1 MEKMATIKKLTD
13 AMQSKTVVSFVSR
26 YERGRIEGYVLDV
39 GPKFFLMA
47 IVDERIRFNGFQCM
61 RFSDVTR
68 LEVPASNSDFIVA
81 ALIKRGESIESKPH
95 IDLSSAAS
103 ILKSASRIVPL
114 VTIHTQKSHPDRC
127 WIGSPLGAT
136 GTHEAL
142 LEIGPDA
149 VWEIVPT
156 MKAFKPITRIDFL
169 GGYEEAL
176 YLVGGEPPKIKKA
189 RRAAKRSR

>member
-1 MEKMATIKKLTD
+1 MGKMATIEKLTD
-13 AMQSKTVVSFVSR
+13 AMQSKTVVRFVSR
-26 YERGRIEGYVLDV
+26 YEEARIEGYVLDV

-47 IVDERIRFNGFQCM
+47 IVDERISFNGFQCM

-81 ALIKRGESIESKPH
+81 ALMKRGESIESKPQ
-95 IDLSSAAS
+95 IDHTSAAT
-103 ILKSASRIVPL
+103 ILDSASRIVPL

-127 WIGSPLGAT
+127 WIGRTLGAT

-149 VWEIVPT
+149 VWETIPT

-176 YLVGGEPPKIKKA
+176 YLVGGEPPKIKKT
-189 RRAAKRSR
+189 RRAAQRAR

>member
-1 MEKMATIKKLTD
+1 MGKMATIEKLTD
-13 AMQSKTVVSFVSR
+13 AMQSKTVVRFVSR
-26 YERGRIEGYVLDV
+26 YEEARIEGYVLDV

-47 IVDERIRFNGFQCM
+47 IVDERISFNGFQCM

-81 ALIKRGESIESKPH
+81 ALMKRGESIESKPQ
-95 IDLSSAAS
+95 IDLTSAAT
-103 ILKSASRIVPL
+103 ILDSASRIVPL
-114 VTIHTQKSHPDRC
+114 VTIHTQKSQPDRC
-127 WIGSPLGAT
+127 WIGRTLGAT

-149 VWEIVPT
+149 VWETIPT

-176 YLVGGEPPKIKKA
+176 YLVGGEPPKIKKT
-189 RRAAKRSR
+189 RRAAQRAR